1 MKSTAKFASSYFW
14 HHENLIKKVEPRTS
28 YRQQQR
34 SVSAPEIA
42 LQIRLLFSSGR
53 VMIIQ
58 RAIMLAKHMS
68 CRIL

>member
-1 MKSTAKFASSYFW
+1 MKSTAEFASSYFW
-14 HHENLIKKVEPRTS
+14 HHENLIKKGRTS